1 MDEVMCYGI
10 TYTACGWGA
19 DRFEPDGL
27 PGWVGWAGAGGS
39 VVQFDAK
46 RRASFAYVTTRMAA
60 RMSKPR
66 ALRSLRAL
74 HAAVGNLTLADPHPV
89 G

>member
-39 VVQFDAK
+39 VAQFDVK
-46 RRASFAYVTTRMAA
+46 GERRSRT
-60 RMSKPR
+60 
-66 ALRSLRAL
+66 
-74 HAAVGNLTLADPHPV
+74 
-89 G
+89 